1 MFVTRCR
8 QSFPAAAME
17 RLEAQCQVS
26 YWRDNS
32 VIPKAELQAGLRGQ
46 HALLCLLTDKLD
58 EEMLEG
64 AGELKVVATMSVGH
78 DHLDLSALHRR
89 NIVVGNCSVLT
100 TTALCCVRWGTPLVS
115 SPPPR
120 RTSPCLSSW
129 PPPVASWRVLLPCE
143 PGTGRPG
150 RHSGSA
156 ARSWPDQPSA

>member
-1 MFVTRCR
+1 MAGWRVFVTRCR

-64 AGELKVVATMSVGH
+64 AGELQVVATMSVGH
-78 DHLDLSALHRR
+78 DHLDLAALHRR
-89 NIVVGNCSVLT
+89 NIAVGYCSQLICGIFHSGI
-100 TTALCCVRWGTPLVS
+100 LHCCVI
-115 SPPPR
+115 
-120 RTSPCLSSW
+120 C
-129 PPPVASWRVLLPCE
+129 ASVEYSMVEYSTDEL
-143 PGTGRPG
+143 
-150 RHSGSA
+150 
-156 ARSWPDQPSA
+156 

>member
-1 MFVTRCR
+1 MAGWRVFVTRCR

-64 AGELKVVATMSVGH
+64 AGELQVVATMSVGH
-78 DHLDLSALHRR
+78 DHLDLAALHRR
-89 NIVVGNCSVLT
+89 NIAVGYCSQ
-100 TTALCCVRWGTPLVS
+100 WNIPQWNTPLL
-115 SPPPR
+115 R
-120 RTSPCLSSW
+120 NLRI
-129 PPPVASWRVLLPCE
+129 
-143 PGTGRPG
+143 
-150 RHSGSA
+150 SGIFYGGIFH
-156 ARSWPDQPSA
+156 R